1 VIRTASPV
9 DVPVILRLIAE
20 LASFERQPDAA
31 RATEQDLHDALF
43 GADPAAAC
51 HVAELDGQV
60 VGFALWYRT
69 FSTWTGR
76 PGLWLEDLFVLPEA
90 RGAGVGRALLVELA
104 RVAVARRWTRF
115 EWQVLD
121 WNEPAH
127 GFYRTLG
134 ARPEDDWTVWRV
146 SGDELQALAATT
158 DIRRS
163 DPPAP
168 A

>member
-1 VIRTASPV
+1 VIRTASPA

-20 LASFERQPDAA
+20 LATYERQPDAA

-43 GADPAAAC
+43 GADPAAGC

-90 RGAGVGRALLVELA
+90 RGAGLGRGLLVELA

-146 SGDELQALAATT
+146 AGDELHALAART
-158 DIRRS
+158 DRPPA